1 MPVLLIVLYAVLVHL
16 SVVRHAPLLQ
26 WLALIVLC
34 LLPLHR
40 SLLAG
45 RMLAWTLLLL
55 LAAGLYGLT
64 YLGGGIYALFL
75 PPVVLP
81 AMLLAV
87 FATTLR
93 PGRTPLVTRMAM
105 LSRGGSLPAE
115 LVPYTRAVTWF
126 WVAVLAA
133 QTLAALLLAWLA
145 PLELWSA
152 YTNFGAYAVLA
163 LAFASEYLVRRLRYS
178 HLPHQTVIEY
188 LRSLVHTNYRT
199 L

>member
-16 SVVRHAPLLQ
+16 SVLREAPLLQ
-26 WLALIVLC
+26 WLALVVLC
-34 LLPLHR
+34 LVPLHR
-40 SLLAG
+40 PMLAG
-45 RMLAWTLLLL
+45 RLRAWLLLLL

-64 YLGGGIYALFL
+64 RLGGGIYALFL

-81 AMLLAV
+81 AMLLSV
-87 FATTLR
+87 FAATLR
-93 PGRTPLVTRMAM
+93 PGQIPLVTRMAT

-126 WVAVLAA
+126 WVAVLAS
-133 QTLAALLLAWLA
+133 QVLAALLLAWLA
-145 PLELWSA
+145 PLKLWSA
-152 YTNFGAYAVLA
+152 YTNFGAYAVLGI
-163 LAFASEYLVRRLRYS
+163 AFAGEYLVRRLCYS
-178 HLPHQTVIEY
+178 HLPHQTIAEY

>member
-16 SVVRHAPLLQ
+16 SVVRDAPLLQ
-26 WLALIVLC
+26 WLALVVLC
-34 LLPLHR
+34 LLPLHQT
-40 SLLAG
+40 LLAG
-45 RMLAWTLLLL
+45 RIRAWGLLLL
-55 LAAGLYGLT
+55 LATGLYGLT
-64 YLGGGIYALFL
+64 HVGGGIYALFL

-81 AMLLAV
+81 AMVLAV
-87 FATTLR
+87 FAPTLR
-93 PGRTPLVTRMAM
+93 PGQTPLVTRMAT

-126 WVAVLAA
+126 WVVVLAA
-133 QTLAALLLAWLA
+133 QMLTALLLAWLA

-163 LAFASEYLVRRLRYS
+163 LAFAGEYLVRRLRYS
-178 HLPHQTVIEY
+178 HLPHQTLIEY
-188 LRSLVHTNYRT
+188 LRSLVQTNYRT